1 MDSPLARSK
10 PAGAAAAHEPVPED
24 EDGGQQAYTD
34 VQHEHDAGDVF
45 VGDMFEVGMKPV
57 YLREDE
63 FYNFSISSSVTF
75 TKVIMMLDTM
85 FIGMMIK

>member
-24 EDGGQQAYTD
+24 KEGGDHTYAD
-34 VQHEHDAGDVF
+34 VKHEHDAGDVF
-45 VGDMFEVGMKPV
+45 VGHMFEIWMEPV

-75 TKVIMMLDTM
+75 TKVVMMFDTM